1 MGTRTKESTIVC
13 LEARVRASFE
23 QSARR
28 SRTAMERVASSED
41 REAAERH
48 TAWVLALRSEYNE
61 RISIASEASETSWA
75 DYSEDSE
82 MTIRGDGFEATMYDM
97 SALAQP
103 FANLELDLDHEPV
116 YRGGPLVFAEPSG
129 GGLHTHPTRKT
140 AAQSSAQSTQPLQPL
155 LTRQSAPLPFRLETA
170 NEPGM

>member
-82 MTIRGDGFEATMYDM
+82 MTIRGDGFEATIYDM

-116 YRGGPLVFAEPSG
+116 
-129 GGLHTHPTRKT
+129 HTHSTFKT
-140 AAQSSAQSTQPLQPL
+140 AVQSSAQPAQPVQPLPAGQC
-155 LTRQSAPLPFRLETA
+155 SAVEKA
-170 NEPGM
+170 